1 MTDILILFSWLEAL
15 HRVVTF
21 RVVGNEG
28 LYQIRRPESSPRCRR
43 KSRITANQTAV
54 GIMDG
59 ADLPQTPGRST
70 SGLTHISDADQ
81 LSGLHC
87 IIGFAFEP
95 RRPSKG
101 QLGRR

>member
-1 MTDILILFSWLEAL
+1 MKDFIKSDGPN
-15 HRVVTF
+15 HR
-21 RVVGNEG
+21 RVVGEN
-28 LYQIRRPESSPRCRR
+28 RESWPT
-43 KSRITANQTAV
+43 KTAV

-101 QLGRR
+101 QLCRR

>member
-1 MTDILILFSWLEAL
+1 M
-15 HRVVTF
+15 
-21 RVVGNEG
+21 
-28 LYQIRRPESSPRCRR
+28 Y
-43 KSRITANQTAV
+43 
-54 GIMDG
+54 G

-81 LSGLHC
+81 LSDLHC

-95 RRPSKG
+95 RRPSEG